1 MTEHTESSQVE
12 FKQSVCAGAIKT
24 IIAFANTEGGDL
36 YIGVSDSGEVTGV
49 DDLDEE
55 LTKLSSMMRDSIRPD
70 ILMNCSVRVEE
81 LEGKNV
87 IVVRVQQGT
96 KRPYY
101 LASKGPRPEGVFI
114 RSGAATLPSSESSI
128 LRMIQQSEQDS
139 FETRAS
145 LQQNLTF
152 EYAASEFYRKGLDL
166 GADELRTLGAK
177 TPSGS
182 YTNLGLL
189 LSDQCPP
196 TIKAALFSDD
206 ERTVFTSREEFSG
219 SILKQLSDAYDF
231 LERNNHFQT
240 TFDGLERI
248 DHHDV
253 PPIALR
259 EALVNS
265 VAHREYALSGPTLL
279 SVMPGGIEI
288 VSLGGLPLGIEYPD
302 LSAHISM
309 PRNKL
314 LSNILF
320 RLELIEAYGTGIG
333 RMRGSYAGS
342 GLRPSIRVTANTFTV
357 ELPNRNAAH
366 PETARDADLSA
377 EVRSL
382 LSGGVPRTRRDVQDA
397 LGISQTAAIRLLNEL
412 EADGYVQRVGGGKN
426 TRYTISR

>member
-1 MTEHTESSQVE
+1 MFEHAESSQVE
-12 FKQSVCAGAIKT
+12 FKSTVCAGAIKT

-36 YIGVSDSGEVTGV
+36 YIGVSDEGEVIGIEKL
-49 DDLDEE
+49 DDE

-70 ILMNCSVRVEE
+70 ILMNCSVRVED
-81 LEGKNV
+81 LEEKSI
-87 IVVRVQQGT
+87 IVVHVQQGT

-128 LRMIQQSEQDS
+128 LRMIQQTEQDS
-139 FETRAS
+139 FETRPS
-145 LQQNLTF
+145 LQQDLTF
-152 EYAASEFYRKGLDL
+152 EFATNEFRRKKLNL
-166 GADELRTLGAK
+166 GADELRTLGAR

-206 ERTVFTSREEFSG
+206 SRTTFTAREEYSG
-219 SILKQLSDAYDF
+219 SILKQLADAYDF
-231 LERNNHFQT
+231 LERNNHYQT

-248 DHHDV
+248 DYHDV

-265 VAHREYALSGPTLL
+265 VAHREYALSGPTLV
-279 SVMPGGIEI
+279 SVMPNRVEI
-288 VSLGGLPLGIEYPD
+288 VSLGGLPLGIDYPD

-314 LSNILF
+314 LSNVLF

-333 RMRGSYAGS
+333 RMRDSYEGS
-342 GLRPSIRVTANTFTV
+342 GLQPSIRVTANTFTV
-357 ELPNRNAAH
+357 ELPNRNADL
-366 PETARDADLSA
+366 PQEIGNADLDTNA
-377 EVRSL
+377 RSL
-382 LSGGVPRTRRDVQDA
+382 LSGGSPRTRREIQEA
-397 LGISQTAAIRLLNEL
+397 LGISQTAAIRLLNSL
-412 EADGYVQRVGGGKN
+412 EADGHVRRIGGGKN
-426 TRYTISR
+426 TRYMTSR